1 MLAHSKARQN
11 VDEVTF
17 GLYRLFSF
25 ARLYDAC
32 QDFLGAGKLRRQFI
46 RDYVDPFPG
55 AKVLDIGCGTGR
67 ILDYFPGQVDYV
79 GFDANPQYIAHANK
93 TFRGRGRFFCGRV
106 SEAHVPGEGFDF
118 VLAIGILHHLGDA
131 EAAQLFRT
139 AHRCLR
145 TGGQLITLDNVYVNG
160 QSPMAR
166 YLISKD
172 RGRHV
177 REPAQYTDRARPVF
191 SQVDGFIRHDLLR
204 VPYSHFIMKCQKT

>member
-1 MLAHSKARQN
+1 
-11 VDEVTF
+11 
-17 GLYRLFSF
+17 
-25 ARLYDAC
+25 
-32 QDFLGAGKLRRQFI
+32 
-46 RDYVDPFPG
+46 
-55 AKVLDIGCGTGR
+55 
-67 ILDYFPGQVDYV
+67 
-79 GFDANPQYIAHANK
+79 
-93 TFRGRGRFFCGRV
+93 V

-139 AHRCLR
+139 AHGCLR
-145 TGGQLITLDNVYVNG
+145 TGGQLITLDNVYVEG
-160 QSPMAR
+160 QSPVAK

-177 REPAQYTDRARPVF
+177 RQPDQYADRARPVF